1 MHDKSAYNSAVKN
14 FSIHKNHHIQTI
26 ISYLISNRQHSH
38 RKFTRWLCFDGYF
51 ITVVKSLKT
60 LIKGL

>member
-26 ISYLISNRQHSH
+26 INYLITTVKTATAN
-38 RKFTRWLCFDGYF
+38 LYGDCFDGYF
-51 ITVVKSLKT
+51 ITVVKSLKA

>member
-26 ISYLISNRQHSH
+26 ISYLISNRQNS
-38 RKFTRWLCFDGYF
+38 TANLYGGCFDGYF